1 MAGGASVPGE
11 EVITRASLEEK
22 LSGFSALVRTRSA
35 VRSGEALH
43 RLDATERRT
52 RDVLG
57 PWAFKIRQSSVSVAV
72 ALALLRFFSW
82 IAEEPGTGALVSAEV
97 LAAMLALALPLVG
110 VAAAPSLVRRHPR
123 AQGATPEQIRDA
135 TAAYLYLEGAQNLLR
150 ETGGATLGALALWYL
165 FGDAQLSRLGQ
176 GLFAAVIAASV
187 GCVAWSFRG
196 RSSALEGA
204 ARDALPELPEG
215 AASKTSTIGLYA
227 AIVGAGIVTGVLAA
241 FATDLLAW
249 LRSILAD

>member
-1 MAGGASVPGE
+1 MGVQ
-11 EVITRASLEEK
+11 
-22 LSGFSALVRTRSA
+22 
-35 VRSGEALH
+35 
-43 RLDATERRT
+43 
-52 RDVLG
+52 
-57 PWAFKIRQSSVSVAV
+57 IRQSSVSVAV

-82 IAEEPGTGALVSAEV
+82 IAREPGTGAVVSAEV

-123 AQGATPEQIRDA
+123 APSATPEQIRDA

-150 ETGGATLGALALWYL
+150 ETGGATLGALGIWYL

-176 GLFAAVIAASV
+176 GLFAAAIAASV

-196 RSSALEGA
+196 RRSALEEA
-204 ARDALPELPEG
+204 AKAALPEAPEG
-215 AASKTSTIGLYA
+215 EAPAASNVGLYA
-227 AIVGAGIVTGVLAA
+227 AIVGAGVVTGLLAA

-249 LRSILAD
+249 LRSVFAE